1 MTDDN
6 SKKFT
11 SKVNNQD
18 KYLYR
23 IMGVDSVSKR
33 DAWWLVRVFP
43 NKEVIFSKI
52 IKNGN
57 LRLTDYGD
65 ILTSGFGTT
74 IPPEILKEYGFR
86 VDE

>member
-1 MTDDN
+1 MD

-11 SKVNNQD
+11 SKVSNED

-23 IMGVDSVSKR
+23 IMGVDSESKR
-33 DAWWLVRVFP
+33 DAWWLVKVFP
-43 NKEVIFSKI
+43 EKEVIFSRI

-57 LRLTDYGD
+57 LCLTDYGT
-65 ILTSGFGTT
+65 ILSSGFGDI
-74 IPPEILKEYGFR
+74 IPPETLKEHGFR